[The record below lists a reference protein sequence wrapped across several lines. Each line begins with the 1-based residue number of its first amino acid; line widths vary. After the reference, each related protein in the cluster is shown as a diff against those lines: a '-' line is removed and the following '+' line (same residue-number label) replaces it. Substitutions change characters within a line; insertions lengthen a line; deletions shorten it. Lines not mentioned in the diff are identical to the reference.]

1 MLERALDLF
10 NLCVGGCTLISFVLW
25 VMCLLVIFYSKHP
38 RSSMEQ
44 SIASAV
50 TVTGVL
56 GSVFFCGGG
65 WLYIAGVL
73 S

>member
-10 NLCVGGCTLISFVLW
+10 NLCVGGCTLISFVYW
-25 VMCLLVIFYSKHP
+25 VMCLLFIFYSKHP
-38 RSSMEQ
+38 RDSMEQ
-44 SIASAV
+44 SIAV
-50 TVTGVL
+50 TVVL